1 MSESPVAIVVAAGQG
16 LGEAC
21 TRELAARGY
30 ALVLMTRSDAAEKLA
45 GELGGT
51 GIAGD
56 LSKTADLARLVDVA
70 MEKHGRIDALFNNT
84 GHVTGG
90 GIPARGSAYDPDA
103 GGDLLEVA
111 DESWIGGLDM
121 ILLNVIRAARL
132 VTPIMERQGGGA
144 ILNMSSFAQ
153 VEPSPAFPVGTCLRM
168 ALSGFTKL
176 YADKY
181 AAKGI
186 RMNNILPGFIENYG
200 MSDELRRQVPMGR
213 QGTLEEVAK
222 AAGFLLSA
230 DSGYI
235 TGQSILLDG
244 GLNRGV

>member
-1 MSESPVAIVVAAGQG
+1 MSETPVAIVVAAGQG

-45 GELGGT
+45 GKLGGT

-56 LSKTADLARLVDVA
+56 LAKTEDLERLVEVA
-70 MEKHGRIDALFNNT
+70 LDKHGRIDALFNNT

-90 GIPARGSAYDPDA
+90 GIPARGSAYDPNA

-111 DESWIGGLDM
+111 DESWYGGLDM
-121 ILLNVIRAARL
+121 ILLNVIRMARL
-132 VTPIMERQGGGA
+132 VTPIMERQGSGT

-181 AAKGI
+181 APKGI

-200 MSDELRRQVPMGR
+200 MSDALRRQVPMAR

-222 AAGFLLSA
+222 TAGFLLSA

-244 GLNRGV
+244 GLNRGI